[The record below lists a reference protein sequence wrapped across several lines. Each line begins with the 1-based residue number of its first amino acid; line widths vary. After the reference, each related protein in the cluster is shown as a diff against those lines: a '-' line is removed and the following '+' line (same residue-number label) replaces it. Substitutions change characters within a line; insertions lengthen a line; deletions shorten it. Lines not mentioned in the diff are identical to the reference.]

1 MNVRFSFDFKEL
13 SSALILIFSYL
24 KGGEGMGLHAPPPP
38 LDPPLCCDHFQH
50 GPPRFL
56 QATRCALCLCNW
68 IVLEG
73 IDWHPCFR
81 NSIPLSRSH
90 LLFCKSQKPLIKT
103 LNEKTL
109 HEGGPPREYFLKTKG
124 ILSEFN
130 QLRLTR

>member
-1 MNVRFSFDFKEL
+1 
-13 SSALILIFSYL
+13 
-24 KGGEGMGLHAPPPP
+24 MGLHAPPP
-38 LDPPLCCDHFQH
+38 L
-50 GPPRFL
+50 RY
-56 QATRCALCLCNW
+56 ALCLCNW